1 MLTQSSIQTMTHLFI
16 PALAGRGR
24 WTSWRG
30 FPLQLLELL
39 PKNPTIKSADKLLNE
54 QN

>member
-1 MLTQSSIQTMTHLFI
+1 MLTQSSSHTTTHLFI

-24 WTSWRG
+24 KTSWRG

-39 PKNPTIKSADKLLNE
+39 PENLNIKSADKTPYE
-54 QN
+54 